1 MYDLVSGVNVAE
13 TRCLLVDGR
22 GPQIL
27 ARLGQHHHLHRRLPD
42 IKVNLE
48 SKAILYQRTQQ
59 HLRV

>member
-22 GPQIL
+22 GSQIL

-48 SKAILYQRTQQ
+48 SKAILY
-59 HLRV
+59 